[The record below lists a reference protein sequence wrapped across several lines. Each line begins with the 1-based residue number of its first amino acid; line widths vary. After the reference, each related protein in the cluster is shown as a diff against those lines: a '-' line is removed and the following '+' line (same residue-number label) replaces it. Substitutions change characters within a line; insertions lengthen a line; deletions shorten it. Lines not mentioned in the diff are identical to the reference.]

1 MNNTVVIDTDKLYSE
16 LAAQNKTKSG
26 FSLEIGRG
34 KSYIENLKR
43 SPIIPEGME
52 RVISIMLGKEA
63 GFFIERQEGPRQDD
77 ISGKEAQILVN
88 ITIRLKELSEKT
100 DMILAKLSDMDER
113 DEKVYS
119 KVHANTLQIE
129 SIKDSV
135 KDIKGELKLTDYDKA
150 VRFLR
155 ETLSGGRMIGEEVI
169 RKADAAGIKRAD
181 LNKAKRDLR
190 VDTSTT
196 GYGKSQKTWWF
207 LAD

>member
-52 RVISIMLGKEA
+52 RVISIMLDKEA

-100 DMILAKLSDMDER
+100 DMILAKLSDMDE
-113 DEKVYS
+113 
-119 KVHANTLQIE
+119 
-129 SIKDSV
+129 
-135 KDIKGELKLTDYDKA
+135 
-150 VRFLR
+150 
-155 ETLSGGRMIGEEVI
+155 
-169 RKADAAGIKRAD
+169 
-181 LNKAKRDLR
+181 
-190 VDTSTT
+190 
-196 GYGKSQKTWWF
+196 
-207 LAD
+207 

>member
-1 MNNTVVIDTDKLYSE
+1 MNNTVIIDTDKLYSE
-16 LAAQNKTKSG
+16 LSAQNKTKSG

-63 GFFIERQEGPRQDD
+63 GFFIERQEGPKKDD

-88 ITIRLKELSEKT
+88 ITVRLKELSEKT
-100 DMILAKLSDMDER
+100 DMILAKLSDMNER

-129 SIKDSV
+129 TV
-135 KDIKGELKLTDYDKA
+135 KEHIREITDALKLTGYDKA
-150 VRFLR
+150 LKFLR

-169 RKADAAGIKRAD
+169 RMADAAGIKRAD
-181 LNKAKRDLR
+181 LNKAKRDIR

-207 LAD
+207 LSD